1 MKKVIVKNITLSLC
15 TFLLASILDKYN
27 ANFNF
32 SYIYFAAIL
41 FHLSL
46 YCFQAFVLSQIK
58 NKKSFIM
65 IYGLLSFLKIL
76 FSIFFIIIYLMFFS
90 KQENQESQMMF
101 LGFFILLYFGHLLLN
116 TISIF
121 SHPNPS

>member
-1 MKKVIVKNITLSLC
+1 MKQVIVKNIILSSC
-15 TFLLASILDKYN
+15 VFLLAFILDKYN
-27 ANFNF
+27 VNFKF
-32 SYIYFAAIL
+32 GLIYFVAIL
-41 FHLSL
+41 FHLLL
-46 YCFQAFVLSQIK
+46 YCLQAFVLSQIN

-76 FSIFFIIIYLMFFS
+76 SSIFFIIIYLIFFS
-90 KQENQESQMMF
+90 SQETHESQMIF

-121 SHPNPS
+121 SQSKLS